1 MLKHAF
7 LFLLLE
13 VARTDLGMQVW
24 KIKLVNPD
32 LPLSWQEFFKA
43 FLCACFNFDART
55 RVYLDA
61 F

>member
-1 MLKHAF
+1 MPF

-13 VARTDLGMQVW
+13 VAWTD
-24 KIKLVNPD
+24 
-32 LPLSWQEFFKA
+32 SWDASLENQISEPRSANIELARVFFKA
-43 FLCACFNFDART
+43 FLCACFNFDAGT